1 MFSDLQGI
9 DSVSRAIIHI
19 DEGKRGERYKLLV
32 EGMNLQK
39 VIATRG
45 VKGTATTSNHT
56 TEVEKSLGIEAARF
70 CSPLSLSLSLS
81 FFPLAI
87 SLVNDC
93 ILLQIA
99 IYILPLQA
107 NNHQ

>member
-1 MFSDLQGI
+1 MCFLDLQGI
-9 DSVSRAIIHI
+9 DSVNRAIIHI
-19 DEGKRGERYKLLV
+19 DEGRGGERYKLLV

-70 CSPLSLSLSLS
+70 CSALSLS
-81 FFPLAI
+81 FPYI
-87 SLVNDC
+87 SS
-93 ILLQIA
+93 
-99 IYILPLQA
+99 P
-107 NNHQ
+107 

>member
-1 MFSDLQGI
+1 MKGAYVFLDLQGI
-9 DSVSRAIIHI
+9 DSVNRAIIHI
-19 DEGKRGERYKLLV
+19 DEGRGGEKYKLLV

-70 CSPLSLSLSLS
+70 CSALSLS
-81 FFPLAI
+81 FPYI
-87 SLVNDC
+87 SS
-93 ILLQIA
+93 
-99 IYILPLQA
+99 P
-107 NNHQ
+107 